1 MRKAHRWPATH
12 EHRMSQ
18 VSQWRRRILSWPS
31 EIMGGRDKRGHDG
44 MRMRLLPAIALVC
57 AATAAMAADAGPQ
70 RRAGLWRQQLTFDSG
85 AYPVPPSDMCV
96 DAASERRMT
105 LVGAQMQR
113 NLCTA
118 YKVRRRKDG
127 AWTLSS
133 VCALPDGRTA
143 TTEGVAR
150 GDFRTAYS
158 VEATGVFEG
167 GGKRETHTVA
177 ITATYLGACPPGQV
191 GGDVTTG
198 GRRVTA
204 LPDP

>member
-1 MRKAHRWPATH
+1 MRR
-12 EHRMSQ
+12 Q
-18 VSQWRRRILSWPS
+18 LLVLLLS
-31 EIMGGRDKRGHDG
+31 
-44 MRMRLLPAIALVC
+44 A
-57 AATAAMAADAGPQ
+57 AATAALAADVGPQ
-70 RRAGLWRQQLTFDSG
+70 RRAGLWRQQLTFDGG
-85 AYPVPPSDMCV
+85 AYPVPSSDMCV

-113 NLCTA
+113 NLCSA
-118 YKVRRRKDG
+118 YKVKRRGDG

-143 TTEGVAR
+143 TTQGVAR

-177 ITATYLGACPPGQV
+177 ITATYLGACPPGQI

-198 GRRVTA
+198 RRKVSA